1 MFGIREGMLQLKKR
15 GWIETMLL
23 FWKKGMHSVN
33 ENQEGLLIAWATNFF
48 FFFFQEGKEIL
59 FIILTYNS
67 NSITLNIQ
75 NIILAIARI

>member
-23 FWKKGMHSVN
+23 IWKKGMHSVKG
-33 ENQEGLLIAWATNFF
+33 NQEGLLIAWATI
-48 FFFFQEGKEIL
+48 FFFQEGKEIL